1 MAANGHREI
10 EMTIMLPLLP
20 YDYDALEPVISA
32 ATMKLHHLG
41 HHRSYVEKLNAL
53 IKGSDQEGAAL
64 EAIVKRSAWAA
75 TADPAARTLFNNAAQ
90 AWNHAFYWNSLRP
103 RYSGAGPQGAL
114 AARIDADFG
123 GRSRFIEAFKAA
135 AMSLFGSGWIWLAED
150 GGELR
155 IIATTNADSPIA
167 HGQAPLLV
175 LDVWEHAYYLDYQSR
190 RAEYVNGVVD
200 HLLNWQFAEHNFFQ
214 REALH
219 A

>member
-1 MAANGHREI
+1 
-10 EMTIMLPLLP
+10 MTIMLPVLP

-32 ATMKLHHLG
+32 ATLKLHHLG
-41 HHRSYVEKLNAL
+41 HHRGYVEKLNAL
-53 IKGSDQEGAAL
+53 IKGTDQEGAAL
-64 EAIVKRSAWAA
+64 ETIVKRSAWAA
-75 TADPAARTLFNNAAQ
+75 TADAAARSLFNNAAQ
-90 AWNHAFYWNSLRP
+90 AWNHAFYWSSLRP
-103 RYSGAGPQGAL
+103 KDSGAGPQGAL

-123 GRSRFIEAFKAA
+123 GQRAFIEAFKAA
-135 AMSLFGSGWIWLAED
+135 AMGLFGSGWIWLVQD

-155 IIATTNADSPIA
+155 IMATRNADSPIA

-200 HLLNWQFAEHNFFQ
+200 HLLNWRFAELNFFQ
-214 REALH
+214 HETLH